1 LIINHFKSDKA
12 YCINC
17 TPFKLDYNPEEYLNE
32 ETTDET
38 IDFTEIELQFEKID
52 YNYLV
57 SINVVQC
64 GCPCKYGEF
73 NQLDTTSFYK
83 KQCLGPMGRLI
94 EWNTFNCFLEKS
106 CSTGNIYRGK
116 LSSNS
121 TSSTTTTTAPPTTTA
136 TDFTSSSN
144 VTLTSSNIENQK
156 IDSGY
161 LTKNTTEKYDYE
173 VFTTKQPEISERNS
187 VTEIVSSQINDK
199 EVSTTGMNK

>member
-1 LIINHFKSDKA
+1 
-12 YCINC
+12 
-17 TPFKLDYNPEEYLNE
+17 
-32 ETTDET
+32 
-38 IDFTEIELQFEKID
+38 
-52 YNYLV
+52 
-57 SINVVQC
+57 
-64 GCPCKYGEF
+64 
-73 NQLDTTSFYK
+73 
-83 KQCLGPMGRLI
+83 MRRLI
-94 EWNTFNCFLEKS
+94 ELNTFNCFLEKS

-121 TSSTTTTTAPPTTTA
+121 TSSTTTTTTPSTTTA
-136 TDFTSSSN
+136 TDFTSTSN

-161 LTKNTTEKYDYE
+161 LSKNTTEKYDYE